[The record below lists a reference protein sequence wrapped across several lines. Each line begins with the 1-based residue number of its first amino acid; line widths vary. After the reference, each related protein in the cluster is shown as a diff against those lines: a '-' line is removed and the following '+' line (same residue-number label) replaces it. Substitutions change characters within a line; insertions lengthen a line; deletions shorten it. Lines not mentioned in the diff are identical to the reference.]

1 MDWLEA
7 SLVSKDEKDEWL
19 ETIMEKYGENLTRI
33 SYSYLR
39 DWGMAEEVVQDVFV
53 KIYKQY
59 DTYEEIGSFK
69 SWIYRIT
76 INRCKDV
83 LRSSL
88 LKRVVVQSQFFQFLD
103 SKEKTPEAWL
113 VTKGEDAQLVKGVLT
128 LPVKYREVILLFYFE
143 EMSNRENG
151 NLLGLNENTVKTRL
165 SRGREKLRGIL
176 ERSEFD
182 GR

>member
-1 MDWLEA
+1 MEWLEA
-7 SLVSKDEKDEWL
+7 RPVSKVGKEAWL
-19 ETIMEKYGENLTRI
+19 ETIMEEYGENLTRL

-59 DTYEEIGSFK
+59 DTYEEMGAFK

-88 LKRVVVQSQFFQFLD
+88 LKRIVVQSQFFQFLE
-103 SKEKTPEAWL
+103 SKEKTPEAL
-113 VTKGEDAQLVKGVLT
+113 LMTKGEDAELVKGVLA

-143 EMSNRENG
+143 EMSNREIG
-151 NLLGLNENTVKTRL
+151 DLIGVNENTVKTRL
-165 SRGREKLRGIL
+165 SRGREKLRLVL
-176 ERSEFD
+176 ERSEVD